1 MAITIDIF
9 RNLADS
15 SWRDGRK
22 LVVRGEGDQATARLG
37 SFMFSPSKAENNA
50 TMKAFKEALETE
62 YGVFGTHAFD
72 SFLATRDLRGKGLR
86 VSDVKKVMSGLHA
99 IRENRLRGEIL
110 RQLDASPKML
120 ALKGEDAEA
129 IRRIIGEDMF
139 KGIRVDSFASQD
151 DVVNAARRRID
162 AAIDELLNRDG
173 ALEKRALGPRM
184 RVDTAVAS
192 NEATGLKDLDVRM
205 TGDATSVG
213 DKIKSGELGVGMS
226 ASRTQTSAM
235 LFMGVK
241 TSGVEPG
248 FTYRNDW
255 TADDTLGMMSAVD
268 SDESVDELNA
278 LLQRDPDL
286 AWRCAG
292 EGKTLR
298 DKIMLAGR
306 AHRSG
311 MAAVAEFAIEEAAKL
326 VKSGVDLDASDHPF
340 AKLAKAL
347 KSYFQSP
354 ADINGLA
361 NMANVKNRQA
371 LAKVLN
377 EAKEELFPYIRDAVA
392 NVPKGHAFDA
402 LSPIFAHFRAKHIL
416 KLDYNEGDRFMQNS
430 AAHKGSFQRPERY
443 LAKHGSVMR
452 YATSSSADSISASA
466 VSEALA
472 NDLTRLAGVPAQ
484 ELEIVRGQYSDG
496 HPKLMVQAKFSDGYK
511 DMDKGFIQD
520 GRIVGGNV
528 ESLGKYK
535 AFFLLL
541 ADRDAVGKYGQNK
554 GFVPGRDGG
563 NAQFFAI
570 DPGHSLEGESKNLR
584 IYDDLS
590 FKDTS
595 AKRHIDKRFANFSA
609 FDDDT
614 RFAKIKGLVDLRALW
629 DRGVFTSLFNDYRA
643 RFNPD
648 EEGISPAERNLRAK
662 ITEKIDKKEAE
673 FRASYQNL
681 LRACAAPLALY
692 DSLQGDGPEMQE
704 NAINAV
710 SHLEML
716 TSPTTWTSR
725 NGQVQ
730 LKHLEV
736 PHATRA
742 RWTATVEG
750 DNIVFRCDKALG
762 RQIRERLQAAAGLK
776 PGVEFQYDRR
786 HKTQTLTV
794 PKALAGEFFAQF
806 TEGYVQRVTHPDEY
820 AARNPQ
826 PAI

>member
-1 MAITIDIF
+1 MAISIDVF
-9 RNLADS
+9 KNLADS

-37 SFMFSPSKAENNA
+37 SFVFSPGKAENNA
-50 TMKAFKEALETE
+50 TMKAFKAALETE

-72 SFLATRDLRGKGLR
+72 SFLATRNMREKGLR
-86 VSDVKKVMSGLHA
+86 VGDVKKVMSGIHA
-99 IRENRLRGEIL
+99 IRENRLRGEIM
-110 RQLDASPKML
+110 RQLDASPKIL

-129 IRRIIGEDMF
+129 VRRFIEEDVF
-139 KGIRVDSFASQD
+139 KGVRVDNLVLQD

-162 AAIDELLNRDG
+162 AAIDELLNRNG
-173 ALEKRALGPRM
+173 ALEKQALGPRM
-184 RVDTAVAS
+184 LVEAAAAD

-205 TGDATSVG
+205 AGDSTSVG
-213 DKIKSGELGVGMS
+213 DKIKSGELGVGMT
-226 ASRTQTSAM
+226 ASRTKTSAM
-235 LFMGVK
+235 LFLGLK

-278 LLQRDPDL
+278 LLQRNPDL
-286 AWRCAG
+286 AGRCAG

-306 AHRSG
+306 AHHSG

-340 AKLAKAL
+340 ARLAKAL
-347 KSYFQSP
+347 KSHFQSA
-354 ADINGLA
+354 ADVNGLA
-361 NMANVKNRQA
+361 NMTNVKNRQA
-371 LAKVLN
+371 LAKILN
-377 EAKEELFPYIRDAVA
+377 EAKEELFPHIRDAVA

-402 LSPIFAHFRAKHIL
+402 LSPIFAHFRSKHIL
-416 KLDYNEGDRFMQNS
+416 KLDYNEGDRFVQS
-430 AAHKGSFQRPERY
+430 LAAHKGSFQRPERY

-452 YATSSSADSISASA
+452 YATSASADSISASA
-466 VSEALA
+466 VAEALA

-554 GFVPGRDGG
+554 GFVPGKDGG
-563 NAQFFAI
+563 GARFFAI

-584 IYDDLS
+584 ISDDLS

-595 AKRHIDKRFANFSA
+595 FKRHIDKRFANFSA

-614 RFAKIKGLVDLRALW
+614 RFSKIKGLVDIRELW
-629 DRGVFTSLFNDYRA
+629 NRGVFTNLFSDYRA
-643 RFNPD
+643 RFNPR
-648 EEGISPAERNLRAK
+648 EEGISSAERNLRTR
-662 ITEKIDKKEAE
+662 ITELIDRKEAE

-681 LRACAAPLALY
+681 VRACEAPLALY
-692 DSLQGDGPEMQE
+692 DALQGDGPEMQE

-725 NGQVQ
+725 HDEVR

-736 PHATRA
+736 TPGTRV
-742 RWTATVEG
+742 RWTATVDG
-750 DNIVFRCDKALG
+750 GNIVFKCDKALD
-762 RQIRERLQAAAGLK
+762 RRIRDRLQEVADMK

-786 HKTQTLTV
+786 RKTQTLTV
-794 PKALAGEFFAQF
+794 PKDLAADFFALF
-806 TEGYVQRVTHPDEY
+806 SEDYVQQTKHPFEY
-820 AARNPQ
+820 MSRNAR
-826 PAI
+826 